1 MILSMTG
8 YGKATETFKD
18 KNIIVELRTLNSKNL
33 DLKTRM
39 PSAYREMEMQVR
51 KLLSQLLKRGKID
64 VVIQVEDLEDRPK
77 NKINIPVL
85 KQYLDDL
92 NQIYHEADQSVLIA
106 AALRLPDALKPEED
120 QLSEAEQQSLMKALQ
135 EAAGQLTRYR
145 KDEGKALENDL
156 KLRIENIKK
165 ALEEIDRLDTE
176 RLDKIK
182 QRLKDALSSL
192 QMEVDQN
199 RFEQELIYYLEKL
212 DINEEKVRL
221 KNHLQYFEKELEKPT
236 ETKGKKLGFIAQEI
250 GREINTIG
258 SKANDSQI
266 QRKVVQMKDELEKI
280 KEQVLNIL

>member
-18 KNIIVELRTLNSKNL
+18 KNIIVELRALNSKNL
-33 DLKTRM
+33 DLKTRI
-39 PSAYREMEMQVR
+39 PAGYKEMEMPVR
-51 KLLSQLLKRGKID
+51 KVLSRLLKRGKID
-64 VVIQVEDLEDRPK
+64 LVIQIEDLEERPK

-85 KQYLDDL
+85 QQYLNDL
-92 NQIYHEADQSVLIA
+92 NQINPNADQSVLIA
-106 AALRLPDALKPEED
+106 AALRLPDVLKPEED
-120 QLSEAEQQSLMKALQ
+120 ELSEAEQQAVMNALQ
-135 EAAGQLTRYR
+135 TAAGQLTGYR
-145 KDEGKALENDL
+145 KDEGQAMENDL
-156 KLRIENIKK
+156 KIRLKNINKT
-165 ALEEIDRLDTE
+165 LEEIDCLDKG

-182 QRLKDALSSL
+182 QRLKDALNNL
-192 QMEVDQN
+192 QQEVDQN

-221 KNHLQYFEKELEKPT
+221 KNHLQYFENELEKPG
-236 ETKGKKLGFIAQEI
+236 EMKGKKLGFISQEI